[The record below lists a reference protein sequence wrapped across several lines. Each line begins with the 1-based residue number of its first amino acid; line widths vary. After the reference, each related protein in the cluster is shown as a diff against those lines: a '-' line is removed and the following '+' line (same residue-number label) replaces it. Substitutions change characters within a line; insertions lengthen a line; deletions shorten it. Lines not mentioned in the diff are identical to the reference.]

1 MARLR
6 GSGSR
11 NCCAHGVADTAYRD
25 FVDVVGALG
34 NFVARD
40 RGVRA
45 VVVEAPEDMT
55 HVGCRRHRRR
65 RLSVLGAPSGC
76 SEKMGQ
82 YTLFPQRSANEDSPL
97 D

>member
-11 NCCAHGVADTAYRD
+11 NCCAHGIADTAYRD

-45 VVVEAPEDMT
+45 VVVEAPEDMA

-65 RLSVLGAPSGC
+65 RLSRLGCVGR
-76 SEKMGQ
+76 
-82 YTLFPQRSANEDSPL
+82 LFGKDGSVHSFSAKKRE
-97 D
+97 